1 MTLKAVER
9 AAAEDTVK
17 PEEQAEHQR
26 EPETVAAAGPIDV
39 RSAALTVLAVLATIL
54 VLQYAQA
61 MIIPIVLGILI
72 SYALE
77 PIVARLTKWRLP
89 RPISAAVVLIAVTA
103 AAGLLIYGLR
113 SQASAIV
120 EQLPVA
126 ARRLREMVENEKP
139 TTAVAIQ
146 QVQKAATELEK
157 AASAAAPPPTSGVP
171 RVQVEAAPFSVTDY
185 LMWGSIGVAA
195 AVGQLVLILF
205 LAFFLLASGD
215 LYRRKLVKIV
225 GPSLS
230 KKKVTVQI
238 LSEIDRQIEMFLL
251 VQVFTSTVVAIATW
265 LAFRAL
271 GVNQAAVWGILAGI
285 FNSIPYFG
293 PVLVTGATAVVAFLQ
308 FGTINMA
315 VLVSG
320 VSLAITSLEGFLL
333 TPWLTS
339 RAASMNAV
347 AIFVGL
353 LFWGWVWNVWG
364 MLLAVPML
372 MVIKTVCDHV
382 EDFKSVGELLGD

>member
-1 MTLKAVER
+1 
-9 AAAEDTVK
+9 
-17 PEEQAEHQR
+17 
-26 EPETVAAAGPIDV
+26 
-39 RSAALTVLAVLATIL
+39 
-54 VLQYAQA
+54 
-61 MIIPIVLGILI
+61 
-72 SYALE
+72 
-77 PIVARLTKWRLP
+77 
-89 RPISAAVVLIAVTA
+89 
-103 AAGLLIYGLR
+103 
-113 SQASAIV
+113 
-120 EQLPVA
+120 
-126 ARRLREMVENEKP
+126 
-139 TTAVAIQ
+139 
-146 QVQKAATELEK
+146 
-157 AASAAAPPPTSGVP
+157 
-171 RVQVEAAPFSVTDY
+171 
-185 LMWGSIGVAA
+185 
-195 AVGQLVLILF
+195 
-205 LAFFLLASGD
+205 
-215 LYRRKLVKIV
+215 
-225 GPSLS
+225 
-230 KKKVTVQI
+230 
-238 LSEIDRQIEMFLL
+238 
-251 VQVFTSTVVAIATW
+251 VFTSTVVAIATW

-320 VSLAITSLEGFLL
+320 VSLVITSLEGFLL